1 MNKDNKNI
9 TTTTNQVV
17 AGNSPLSAGLKA
29 SLASFSDAR
38 DTAFKNSQAESIVS
52 TENSNTKNITKPSR
66 NNASTTLIG
75 LGRLKG
81 FMGASKNKT
90 A

>member
-17 AGNSPLSAGLKA
+17 TGNSPLSAGLKA
-29 SLASFSDAR
+29 SMASFSDAR
-38 DTAFKNSQAESIVS
+38 DTAFKNSQAEAIVS
-52 TENSNTKNITKPSR
+52 TANSNKKNITKPSR
-66 NNASTTLIG
+66 NNASTTIIG
-75 LGRLKG
+75 LGKLQG
-81 FMGASKNKT
+81 FMGSRNKK

>member
-17 AGNSPLSAGLKA
+17 TGNSPLSAGLKA

-38 DTAFKNSQAESIVS
+38 DTAFKNSQAEAIVS

-75 LGRLKG
+75 LGRLQG
-81 FMGASKNKT
+81 FMGASKTKT